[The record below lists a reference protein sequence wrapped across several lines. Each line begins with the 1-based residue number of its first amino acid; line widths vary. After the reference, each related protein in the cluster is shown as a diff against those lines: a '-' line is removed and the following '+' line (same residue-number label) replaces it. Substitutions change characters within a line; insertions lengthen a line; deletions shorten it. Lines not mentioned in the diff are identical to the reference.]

1 MKTKDLRE
9 LTPAELN
16 EKLTDSKKE
25 FFTLRFQHSTSQL
38 EKTHRLPE
46 VKKDIARIKTILK
59 EKEAG
64 A

>member
-1 MKTKDLRE
+1 MKTKERRGLSAAE
-9 LTPAELN
+9 LT
-16 EKLTDSKKE
+16 EKLDASKKE
-25 FFTLRFQHSTSQL
+25 LFTLRFQHSTAQL

-46 VKKDIARIKTILK
+46 VKKDIARMQTILK

>member
-1 MKTKDLRE
+1 MKTKELRDLS
-9 LTPAELN
+9 PAELN
-16 EKLTDSKKE
+16 EKLTEYKKE
-25 FFTLRFQHSTSQL
+25 LFTLRFRHSTSQL

-46 VKKDIARIKTILK
+46 VKKGIARVKTILK

>member
-1 MKTKDLRE
+1 MKTKELRE
-9 LTPAELN
+9 LSAEELAG
-16 EKLTDSKKE
+16 KLVESQKE
-25 FFTLRFQHSTSQL
+25 LFSLRFQHATSQL

-46 VKKDIARIKTILK
+46 VKKDIARMQTILK

>member
-1 MKTKDLRE
+1 MKTKELRE
-9 LTPAELN
+9 LSAADLA
-16 EKLTDSKKE
+16 EKLTESKKE
-25 FFTLRFQHSTSQL
+25 LFTLRFQHATSQL

-46 VKKDIARIKTILK
+46 VKKDIARMQTILK

>member
-1 MKTKDLRE
+1 MKTKELRE
-9 LTPAELN
+9 LSAAELS
-16 EKLTDSKKE
+16 EKLTESQKE
-25 FFTLRFQHSTSQL
+25 LFTLRFQHSTAQL
-38 EKTHRLPE
+38 EKTHRLPV